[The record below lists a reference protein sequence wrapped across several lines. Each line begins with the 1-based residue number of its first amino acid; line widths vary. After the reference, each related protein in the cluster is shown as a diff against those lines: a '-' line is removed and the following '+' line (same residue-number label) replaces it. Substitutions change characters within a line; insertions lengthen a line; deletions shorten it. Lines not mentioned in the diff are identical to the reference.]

1 MGGADAPSGA
11 KGVSMAEMTPVR
23 SMQRGGETEQGPP
36 AGGIRKAKAAAT
48 EAALKAAALR
58 VFERSGY
65 INAKVTDITK
75 EANRSAG
82 SFYSH
87 FPHKEAL
94 LEALLA
100 DWIVEMGEELTT
112 HTGAHDLTNRE
123 HLRWHVAVVWNTY
136 ERRRPVLIALQ
147 QAALSSEAFAQRM
160 LEFRYEET
168 ATLRAHLDDMQA
180 KGIRLAGRSDVLA
193 SAILA
198 LLEQFCRVWLLE
210 GGEPIT
216 PKLSDEEAID
226 TVTDLLL
233 YGLTGPP
240 AD

>member
-1 MGGADAPSGA
+1 
-11 KGVSMAEMTPVR
+11 MAEMTPVR
-23 SMQRGGETEQGPP
+23 STQVGAETRQGPP
-36 AGGIRKAKAAAT
+36 AGGTRKAKAAAT

-65 INAKVTDITK
+65 INAKVTDITT

-100 DWIVEMGEELTT
+100 DWIEEMGDELTA
-112 HTGAHDLTNRE
+112 HTMVHDLTNRE
-123 HLRWHVAVVWNTY
+123 HLRWHVAVVWGTY
-136 ERRRPVLIALQ
+136 GRRRPVLIALQ

-160 LEFRYEET
+160 LELRYEET
-168 ATLRAHLDDMQA
+168 AMLRAHLDDMRA
-180 KGIRLAGRSDVLA
+180 KGVPLAGRSAVLA
-193 SAILA
+193 SAVLA

-210 GGEPIT
+210 GGDPIT
-216 PKLSDEEAID
+216 PELSDDEAID

-240 AD
+240 ADWRSAVPSDGDGR